1 MSFEP
6 EKVDLIRL
14 PVDFVVRCLVPF
26 LIGARPQIEQR
37 NYEDVAHTLD
47 ELIRENWGVRS

>member
-1 MSFEP
+1 MTDRSD
-6 EKVDLIRL
+6 KVDLVRL